1 MLTYK
6 TVKIVCNYRRNALWF
21 RNSSRR
27 DCLKPTGC
35 ARAAPILAL
44 SRSVFFSLLFSP
56 SVVWVPTRAN
66 SSEHTTSESLSA
78 WSTNTLTSQRP
89 SYFILFKPL
98 QLEEF
103 YTLIKLCSRFVS
115 SDKKFIKC
123 KPIFS
128 PLCALSV
135 EESKHRNFLTGNVI
149 IICVLLHQVRCCVL
163 FRV

>member
-1 MLTYK
+1 MPQ
-6 TVKIVCNYRRNALWF
+6 ADW
-21 RNSSRR
+21 
-27 DCLKPTGC
+27 C

-44 SRSVFFSLLFSP
+44 SRTVFFSLLFSP

-123 KPIFS
+123 KPIF
-128 PLCALSV
+128 PHCARSQWKKANI
-135 EESKHRNFLTGNVI
+135 EILTGNVI